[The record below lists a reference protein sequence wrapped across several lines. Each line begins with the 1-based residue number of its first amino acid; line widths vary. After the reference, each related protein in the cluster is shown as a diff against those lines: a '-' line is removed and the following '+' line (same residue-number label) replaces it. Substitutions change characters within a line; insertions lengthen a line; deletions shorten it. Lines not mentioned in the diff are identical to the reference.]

1 MFKLLRNLYEWVL
14 SFAESKYGPW
24 ALFLI
29 AVAESSFFPVPPD
42 VLLIALAIGAPLRS
56 FWFALICTAGS
67 LVGAVI
73 GYFIGLEFY
82 ELAGRPIIEFYS
94 IQNGYEQ
101 VRQLYHDWD
110 SIAVVIAGFT
120 PIPYKVF
127 TIAAGAFEIN
137 FFTFLLAS
145 AVGRGARF
153 FLVAGLIRWI
163 GPGIK
168 DLIDRY
174 FNLCT
179 IIFAILLLG
188 GFLVL
193 KYVI

>member
-153 FLVAGLIRWI
+153 FLVAALIRWI

>member
-1 MFKLLRNLYEWVL
+1 MFKLLRKLYEWVL

-42 VLLIALAIGAPLRS
+42 VLLIALAIGAPQRS

-73 GYFIGLEFY
+73 GYFIGLEFF

-127 TIAAGAFEIN
+127 TIAAGAFKIN

-153 FLVAGLIRWI
+153 FLVAALIRWI
-163 GPGIK
+163 GPSIK
-168 DLIDRY
+168 ELIDRY

-179 IIFAILLLG
+179 IIFTILLLG